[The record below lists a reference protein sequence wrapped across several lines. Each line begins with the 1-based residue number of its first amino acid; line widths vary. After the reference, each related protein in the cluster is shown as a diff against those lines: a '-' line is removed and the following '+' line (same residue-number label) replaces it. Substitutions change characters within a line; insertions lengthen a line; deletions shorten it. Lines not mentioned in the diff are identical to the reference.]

1 MIAAVVILIVIV
13 VAGTVALAWGLRG
26 WMGEESRFEAHLH
39 SPETHTLTYAIPNGV
54 DPVVVKVALTRAGF
68 DSAIEAA
75 GTTQAVRV
83 ECAEAQRA
91 LVRHVLEEVHLPPDS
106 GSDLTVRQIVFEDE
120 R

>member
-1 MIAAVVILIVIV
+1 MVAAAVILIVLV

-26 WMGEESRFEAHLH
+26 WMGEESRFEACLH
-39 SPETHTLTYAIPNGV
+39 SPETHTLICAIPNGI

-68 DSAIEAA
+68 SSAIETA
-75 GTTQAVRV
+75 GTQQAVRV

-91 LVRHVLEEVHLPPDS
+91 RVRHVLEDVHLLFDT
-106 GSDLTVRQIVFEDE
+106 GSNLTVRRVVFEDE